1 MRLSLHVVEKGMV
14 VVSPHA
20 PLHPTHGSL
29 PCGRLDSQPPLQ
41 LLLIFSS
48 LPSLSFAVPGPAM
61 IASVVANDV
70 RVVVRA
76 AIDGRRDGVVLT
88 TGTVRC
94 GLAACFGASIETGG
108 SELAGPVGICDAAG
122 AHSMTVDKTTTAEGA
137 RKRDDDLMTMSFRGR
152 RCRPIARRYNTTPSR
167 IFRN

>member
-1 MRLSLHVVEKGMV
+1 MRLSLHVGEKGIV
-14 VVSPHA
+14 TYSPLC
-20 PLHPTHGSL
+20 PLHPTQGSL

-137 RKRDDDLMTMSFRGR
+137 RKRDDDLMTKSFRGR
-152 RCRPIARRYNTTPSR
+152 RCRPIARRYNTTPSG